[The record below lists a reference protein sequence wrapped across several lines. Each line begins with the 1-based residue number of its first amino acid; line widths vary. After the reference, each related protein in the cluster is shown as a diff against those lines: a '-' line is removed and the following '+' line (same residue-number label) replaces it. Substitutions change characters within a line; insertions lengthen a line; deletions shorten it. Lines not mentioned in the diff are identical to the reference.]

1 MTGAGPL
8 LSAFPQLKD
17 SQFFPPSTTTGSLV
31 IGPGTSRME
40 TNWDLNLNNEKYYF
54 EEKELQGILSICY
67 INFCNIYTFL
77 YKILILISK

>member
-31 IGPGTSRME
+31 IGPGTSRMGTKLE
-40 TNWDLNLNNEKYYF
+40 LNLNREKFIKIIPNRKNY
-54 EEKELQGILSICY
+54 K
-67 INFCNIYTFL
+67 NFIYLL
-77 YKILILISK
+77 YKFS